1 MKVEM
6 EEEQG
11 DEEEKPERKRGW
23 ERDGN
28 GARLTH

>member
-11 DEEEKPERKRGW
+11 DEEEKPERKGGW